1 MVWNIVHVLLLH
13 FLLSMVK
20 DFPVGHALISWR
32 NLKVIH
38 LLDHHHP
45 ELSGLLPFVPP
56 SVSLLQEAK
65 VEEDAVQFL
74 LLLLLME
81 KVLLVKDLLW

>member
-1 MVWNIVHVLLLH
+1 MVLNIVHVLLLH

-32 NLKVIH
+32 NLKAIH

-65 VEEDAVQFL
+65 VEDLMLPL
-74 LLLLLME
+74 LPME
-81 KVLLVKDLLW
+81 KDFLVKVLW